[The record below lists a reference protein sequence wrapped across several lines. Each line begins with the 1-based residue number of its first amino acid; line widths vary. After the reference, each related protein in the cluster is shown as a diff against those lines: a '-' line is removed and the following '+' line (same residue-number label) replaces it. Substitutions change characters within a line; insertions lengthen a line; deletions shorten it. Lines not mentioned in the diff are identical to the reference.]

1 MTTKQ
6 KSTQTVKHLSAIPLA
21 SAKWRCQYVLSNGS
35 QCSQSVVGTSSFCEQ
50 HGNWLPADLE
60 VFKAVGEHYRQDLRD
75 FWTRSNF
82 YLLAEAGLLSIFI
95 STSGHTSKYGTVI
108 DLAFI
113 VLGGLL
119 AVIWFF
125 VAKNSLFWIQQ
136 WRTQM
141 IEVDE
146 KIDRLQCFSRLERL
160 VIETPFKNPYL
171 LTQFLPLL
179 FGITWLGLLAVLIFY
194 S

>member
-1 MTTKQ
+1 MITKRKPTQ
-6 KSTQTVKHLSAIPLA
+6 RVKQLSTIPLA
-21 SAKWRCQYVLSNGS
+21 TAKRHCQYILSNGS
-35 QCSQSVVGTSSFCEQ
+35 QCSQPVVGTSNFCEQ

-82 YLLAEAGLLSIFI
+82 YLLVEGGLLSVFI
-95 STSGHTSKYGTVI
+95 SRLGNTSKYEIVI
-108 DLAFI
+108 DFAFI

-141 IEVDE
+141 IEIDE

-160 VIETPFKNPYL
+160 VINTPHKNPYL
-171 LTQFLPLL
+171 LTQYLPLL
-179 FGITWLGLLAVLIFY
+179 FGISWLGIFILHIFY
-194 S
+194 